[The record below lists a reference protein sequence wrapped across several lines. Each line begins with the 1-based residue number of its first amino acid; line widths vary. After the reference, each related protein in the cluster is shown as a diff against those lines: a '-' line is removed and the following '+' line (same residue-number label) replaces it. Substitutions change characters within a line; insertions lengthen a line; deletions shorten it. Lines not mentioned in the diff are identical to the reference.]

1 MRGGSM
7 IFNPVRYVSGGGVD
21 IGAEVEITIVNNT
34 SKQLYI
40 YPGDHAEG
48 SGMLMPPAKKTT
60 KCKVYMG
67 KVWMLAGASGD
78 KCTVTAGEAAT
89 REGRSGNFFTCIMGE
104 GAALTVTH

>member
-1 MRGGSM
+1 M
-7 IFNPVRYVSGGGVD
+7 IVNPVRYGGGSVD

-34 SKQLYI
+34 SNQLYI

-78 KCTVTAGEAAT
+78 KCTVAAGAAAT
-89 REGRSGNFFTCIMGE
+89 REGSSGNFFTCIMGE
-104 GAALTVTH
+104 GAVLTVTH